1 MFLRL
6 SDHFYFFVLKT
17 YSSISFLDEIV
28 HVLSL
33 SKPRIVFC
41 SAVTYE
47 NVMLS
52 VQRLRGV
59 RHIVMFDEAIQSKSS
74 VPVIK
79 YQTLLQS
86 EPIKKRH
93 QPKDYEITAILTSS
107 GTTGLPKGVML
118 SYANLKFF
126 MSRAT

>member
-1 MFLRL
+1 
-6 SDHFYFFVLKT
+6 
-17 YSSISFLDEIV
+17 
-28 HVLSL
+28 
-33 SKPRIVFC
+33 
-41 SAVTYE
+41 
-47 NVMLS
+47 MLS

-59 RHIVMFDEAIQSKSS
+59 RHIVLFDEVTQSKSS
-74 VPVIK
+74 VQVIK

-86 EPIKKRH
+86 KPIQKRH
-93 QPKDYEITAILTSS
+93 QPRDDEITVILTSS